1 MFTPLKNIS
10 KFLSA
15 LMIVAIVAVYVA
27 PLSAMAASVTSF
39 SVLLSREKASTL
51 SNQTITFTTP
61 TGIASGATVILTY
74 DNSTSIPALLDHT
87 DIDLTDDGVDIALA
101 ATPSGVTAGVVRTSA
116 TVITFTNG
124 TTAVAAG
131 SVIAIEI
138 GTHAT
143 TGATGDQQITNG
155 TAGTSTLSL
164 SGTFGDT
171 GTVAMPIIADD
182 QVVITATVAPTI
194 TFTISDNT
202 IGFGALSS
210 AAARWATG
218 DTNGSASDTS
228 AHTLAVATNATGGY
242 TVSYNGPTLT
252 SGANTITVANITDD
266 ADGTA
271 GTEQF
276 GLSVATNGNATIASG
291 YAYAGIPDWRWV
303 ASTTTN
309 IISETTPTATETFTM
324 RYLSNISGNTEAG
337 SYSTTV
343 TYIATGTY

>member
-51 SNQTITFTTP
+51 ANQTITFTTP
-61 TGIASGATVILTY
+61 TGIAASSTLILTY
-74 DNSTSIPALLDHT
+74 DNSTSIPVSLDYT
-87 DIDLTDDGVDIALA
+87 DIDVTDDGVEISLLA
-101 ATPSGVTAGVVRTSA
+101 APAGSAWGAVRTSS
-116 TVITFTNG
+116 TVITFTAG
-124 TTAVAAG
+124 VAPVSAG

-143 TGATGDQQITNG
+143 AGATGDQQITNG
-155 TAGTSTLSL
+155 SAGTSTLTL

-171 GTVAMPIIADD
+171 GTAAMPIIADD
-182 QVVITATVAPTI
+182 QVVVTATVAPSI

-202 IGFGALSS
+202 IEFGTLSS
-210 AAARWATG
+210 SQATWA
-218 DTNGSASDTS
+218 DNSAGSTSDVV

-242 TVSYNGPTLT
+242 SVSYNGATLT
-252 SGANTITVANITDD
+252 SGSDTINVANITDD
-266 ADGTA
+266 ANGTP
-271 GTEQF
+271 GTEEF
-276 GLSVATNGNATIASG
+276 GISIATNGDATITSG
-291 YAYAGIPDWRWV
+291 YAYAGTPDWKWV

-309 IISETTPTATETFTM
+309 IISETDPTATETFDM
-324 RYLSNISGNTEAG
+324 HYLANIAGNTEAG
-337 SYSTTV
+337 NYSTTV
-343 TYIATGTY
+343 TYIATATY